1 MSLTKIFFILLI
13 PFILVS
19 CNSSKEVVTTP
30 AANKGTQKGKTKLS
44 EEEEINLKFLFVN
57 ANKEKMLGNTAKAAE
72 LFAQCIRIDGANDA
86 SMFELAKIYLEQ
98 KKFNDALF
106 FARSAN
112 QIDPSNV
119 WYRTFL
125 ADLYMAMKKTAEGEA
140 VYASLFKEYPSN
152 VEYAFKYASVLLY
165 NGKLNEAL
173 KVYDKV
179 EQEIGVST
187 DLTIEK
193 ERIWLKLGKIDK
205 AAAEVE
211 KLIAKDP
218 ADLKSYSLLVELY
231 QANDMHEK
239 SFEVIQRMQ
248 KYNDKSPYVYLALA
262 EYYRSTNQKEKS
274 FEQLKLAFGSN
285 ELEHD
290 IKIKIISSYIPVVQ
304 SNPEMM
310 QQGIELSKILAET
323 HPTDAVSL
331 AIYGDFLTMHEE
343 YDRAREQYLAS
354 VTIDSKNLVV
364 WQQLLICQSQLND
377 NAGMLKSADE
387 ALSIFPDQSVLYLFR
402 GVALSADKQ
411 YAEAVKSFLAGS
423 KLVVDNDTQLKEF
436 YTRLADCYNSLKEF
450 DESDKYFEKALKLDP
465 MDPLVLNNYS
475 YYLSLRK
482 VNLEK
487 AETMSKLSND
497 LRPGQPSYLD
507 TYGWILYEM
516 KNYTGAK
523 EWLQK
528 AIDNGG
534 NDNGT
539 ILEHMGDTL
548 FKLGE
553 TEKAVEFWKR
563 AKAAG
568 DASDLIDKK
577 ISDKKLYE

>member
-1 MSLTKIFFILLI
+1 MSLTKIFLFLFI
-13 PFILVS
+13 PFVLTS
-19 CNSSKEVVTTP
+19 CSSSKEATTDT
-30 AANKGTQKGKTKLS
+30 ASVKGSQKGKTKLS

-57 ANKEKMLGNTAKAAE
+57 ANKEKMLGNSAKAAE
-72 LFAQCIRIDGANDA
+72 LFSQCIRIDGSNDA

-125 ADLYMAMKKTAEGEA
+125 ADLYMAMKKTNNGEA
-140 VYASLFKEYPSN
+140 MYASLFKEYPRN

-165 NGKLNEAL
+165 NGKLTEAL

-179 EQEIGVST
+179 EQEIGVT
-187 DLTIEK
+187 TELTIEK
-193 ERIWLKLGKIDK
+193 ERIWLKLGKVDK
-205 AAAEVE
+205 AAAEIE

-231 QANDMHEK
+231 QANDMPEK
-239 SFEVIQRMQ
+239 SLEVIERM
-248 KYNDKSPYVYLALA
+248 KKFNDKSPYVYLALA

-304 SNPEMM
+304 NNPEMM

-331 AIYGDFLTMHEE
+331 AIYGDFLTMHEQYSE
-343 YDRAREQYLAS
+343 ARDQYLAS
-354 VTIDSKNLVV
+354 VTIDSKNLMV

-377 NAGMLKSADE
+377 NAGMLKSSEE
-387 ALSIFPDQSVLYLFR
+387 ALSIFPDQSVLYLFK
-402 GVALSADKQ
+402 GVALTAEKQ
-411 YAEAVKSFLAGS
+411 YSEAVKSLLAGS
-423 KLVVDNDTQLKEF
+423 KLVVDNDVQLKDF
-436 YTRLADCYNSLKEF
+436 YTRLADNYNSLKEF

-487 AETMSKLSND
+487 AESMSKLSND

-516 KNYTGAK
+516 KNYVGAK

-534 NDNGT
+534 SDNGT
-539 ILEHMGDTL
+539 ILEHMGDAL
-548 FKLGE
+548 YKLGE
-553 TEKAVEFWKR
+553 TDKAVEFWNR

-568 DASDLIDKK
+568 DASELIDQK
-577 ISDKKLYE
+577 IRDKKLYE